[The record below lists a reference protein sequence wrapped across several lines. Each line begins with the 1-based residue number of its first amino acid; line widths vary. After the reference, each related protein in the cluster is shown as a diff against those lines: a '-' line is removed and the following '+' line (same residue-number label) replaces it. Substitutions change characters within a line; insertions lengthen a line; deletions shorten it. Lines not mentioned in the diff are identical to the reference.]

1 MRMRLKTLRVLV
13 CPRDRRRGVL
23 VAGAI
28 RVPCALG
35 RAGGRLKWREGDGA
49 TPLGVF
55 GLRRVHYRADR
66 IARPRAGLAL
76 RRIRSGDWWCDLP
89 DDFAYNR
96 LVTHRPPPAG
106 SQEWLTRE
114 DRLYDIIVEIGY
126 NDRPVVRSRGSG
138 IFWHVVRPGFTPTA
152 GCVATT
158 LEAMQRILPMVGPR
172 TRIRI
177 G

>member
-1 MRMRLKTLRVLV
+1 MRLKELRVIV
-13 CPRDRRRGVL
+13 SPRDRRRGVL

-35 RAGGRLKWREGDGA
+35 RSGARTKWREGDGA

-55 GLRRVHYRADR
+55 GLRRAHFRPDR
-66 IARPRAGLAL
+66 IGRPGTGLPLRA
-76 RRIRSGDWWCDLP
+76 IKPGDWWCDLP
-89 DDFAYNR
+89 DDRAYNR
-96 LVTHRPPPAG
+96 LVTRRPAPAG
-106 SQEWLTRE
+106 SQEWLTRA

-126 NDRPVVRSRGSG
+126 NDRPVVRNRGSG
-138 IFWHVVRPGFTPTA
+138 IFWHVAREGFTPTA
-152 GCVATT
+152 GCVATS
-158 LEAMQRILPMVGPR
+158 LAAMQRILPLVGPR